1 MALEQDIIKSTDT
14 TVLTVPAGK
23 RYAITTIM
31 VCNTANINKATST
44 NFDMHFIKQGNSIG
58 LTNKV
63 INTLDLPPGETFT
76 FDSEKIILDSGDRIV
91 FVADPAIDIGVNENT
106 DLSATVSFLEV

>member
-1 MALEQDIIKSTDT
+1 MALEQAIIKNTNT

-31 VCNTANINKATST
+31 VCNSANINKATGT
-44 NFDMHFIKQGNSIG
+44 NFNMYFIKQGDSVN
-58 LTNKV
+58 NKNIV

-76 FDSEKIILDSGDRIV
+76 FDSEKIILDEGDQVIL
-91 FVADPAIDIGVNENT
+91 VANPATNSPTAGDT